1 MKNYLYIKNGKG
13 FQPVEET
20 ALNQIAKKRLDKL
33 YKDRKILGI
42 PNRIVKQW
50 ENVAL
55 FQSNGNI
62 EKANALYIISENSA
76 YSLSNK
82 LNDLTAKEWL
92 QETISVFSQ
101 KGLGASNKNAQIEKL
116 HPAPFSFQDVGRL
129 VRFFTKEEN
138 VVLDPFSGVA
148 STIKACAFEKRNGI
162 GIELNSKFFD
172 LGVKRLSTEV
182 PDEFEYKTKQEL
194 IHADSLEHIKKLKDD
209 SLDFIVTSPPY
220 WNILET
226 VDHKGKERVNN
237 NLDHKYSTDERDIA
251 NIEKYSDF
259 INILSNFFD
268 TCSNA
273 LKNKKYMCVIVSDF
287 RKKDKYYTFHTDL
300 ANEIIKR
307 GNFQLNGIRILYQ
320 RHKRIYP
327 YGYPYSFVPNVHHQ
341 NVLIFQN
348 KKNNLL

>member
-13 FQPVEET
+13 FQPVEES
-20 ALNQIAKKRLDKL
+20 ALNKIAKKRLDKL
-33 YKDRKILGI
+33 YKDRTILGI

-55 FQSNGNI
+55 FQTNGNI
-62 EKANALYIISENSA
+62 EKANSLFIVSENSA
-76 YSLSNK
+76 YNLSNK

-129 VRFFTKEEN
+129 IRFFTKEGN
-138 VVLDPFSGVA
+138 IVLDPFSGVA
-148 STIKACAFEKRNGI
+148 STIKACAIEKRMGI

-172 LGVKRLSTEV
+172 LGVERLSIEV

-194 IHADSLEHIKKLKDD
+194 IHADSLEHIKKLNDN

-226 VDHKGKERVNN
+226 LDHKGKERVKN
-237 NLDHKYSTDERDIA
+237 NLDHKYSEDKKDIA

-259 INILSNFFD
+259 LNILSNFFN
-268 TCSNA
+268 TCSHA
-273 LKNKKYMCVIVSDF
+273 LKNEKYMCIIVSDF
-287 RKKDKYYTFHTDL
+287 RKKSKYYTFHTDL
-300 ANEIIKR
+300 ANEIEKR

-348 KKNNLL
+348 KKNNS